1 MDKFVRVE
9 GIVSKHVEQL
19 LISSLGK
26 WPIYSNSCILF
37 INYSDF
43 DIPLGARFLYLV
55 DNESREIMY
64 PIQGELVQITQSF
77 LKPFDEIP
85 HGHKTICEIKL
96 DDPSLKLLQSKLPV
110 INARGS
116 ARKMF
121 LLATG
126 KEIKEGGELGSDCL

>member
-9 GIVSKHVEQL
+9 GIASKNVETL
-19 LISSLGK
+19 LVSSLGK
-26 WPIYSNSCILF
+26 WPMYSDSCILF

-43 DIPLGARFLYLV
+43 DIPMGERFLYLV
-55 DNESREIMY
+55 DKASWEIMY

-85 HGHKTICEIKL
+85 HGHKTICEIRL
-96 DDPSLKLLQSKLPV
+96 DDASLKLLRSKLPV
-110 INARGS
+110 VDAWGS
-116 ARKMF
+116 AEKMY

-126 KEIKEGGELGSDCL
+126 KGIERA

>member
-9 GIVSKHVEQL
+9 GIVSKSVEKL

-26 WPIYSNSCILF
+26 WPIYSNSLILF
-37 INYSDF
+37 FNYSDF
-43 DIPLGARFLYLV
+43 DIPMGAKFLYLV

-64 PIQGELVQITQSF
+64 PIQGEIVQITQSF

-96 DDPSLKLLQSKLPV
+96 DEDSLKLLRSKLPV
-110 INARGS
+110 VDAWGIT
-116 ARKMF
+116 RKMF

-126 KEIKEGGELGSDCL
+126 IIV

>member
-9 GIVSKHVEQL
+9 GIVSKSVEKL

-26 WPIYSNSCILF
+26 WPIYSNSLILF
-37 INYSDF
+37 FNYSDF
-43 DIPLGARFLYLV
+43 DIPMGAKFLYLV
-55 DNESREIMY
+55 DNESKEIMY
-64 PIQGELVQITQSF
+64 PILGEIIQITQSF

-96 DDPSLKLLQSKLPV
+96 DEDSLKLLRSKLPV
-110 INARGS
+110 VDAWGS
-116 ARKMF
+116 TRKMF

-126 KEIKEGGELGSDCL
+126 KNIDL